1 MGSQSGAGRCWHY
14 VSPEYGFSVH
24 NLLVIIRCV
33 VSDGNKAAVHAKSKL
48 FRPVRSAV
56 LFAPHTDPARRCN
69 TVGANR
75 EALGQHRR
83 PAVNWGQVRTVWGGK
98 DCTAGNRPECL
109 IMIRVRVTLA
119 GMTAAPYL
127 ELETLWSVCSAGGRQ
142 SPGKLR
148 AAQGSRLTPQ
158 SSSLLCTLQYNDLFY
173 PLLQAAKLQTC
184 TRFSWNKHPFISIF
198 SLWPPL
204 APPRK

>member
-109 IMIRVRVTLA
+109 IMIRVRVRLA

-158 SSSLLCTLQYNDLFY
+158 SSSLLCSTTISFIHCYRL
-173 PLLQAAKLQTC
+173 PSC
-184 TRFSWNKHPFISIF
+184 KHAPGLVETNIPSFLY
-198 SLWPPL
+198 SLCDHHSPHP
-204 APPRK
+204 ASN